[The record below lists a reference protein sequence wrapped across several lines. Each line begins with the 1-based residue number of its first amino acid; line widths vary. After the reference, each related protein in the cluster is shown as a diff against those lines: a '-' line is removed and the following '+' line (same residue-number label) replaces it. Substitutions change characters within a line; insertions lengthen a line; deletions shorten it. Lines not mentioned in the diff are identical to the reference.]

1 MQEGDV
7 IMKCCFVTMEYYNV
21 KIEYRL
27 AMKHCH
33 AMVQY
38 GVDMM
43 VHCDVTMEYYF
54 VIIQN

>member
-1 MQEGDV
+1 
-7 IMKCCFVTMEYYNV
+7 MKCCFVTMEYYNV